1 MNLVPVFEQYFIL
14 LGEKEREKK
23 NEKIERE
30 RESRSVTF
38 SVEAMRENETYIFY
52 PFSKNDFCQKLWGIL
67 HYLVIRFI
75 KFWS

>member
-30 RESRSVTF
+30 RESRSVIF
-38 SVEAMRENETYIFY
+38 SVEATRENETYIFY
-52 PFSKNDFCQKLWGIL
+52 PFSKNDFCQKL
-67 HYLVIRFI
+67 
-75 KFWS
+75 